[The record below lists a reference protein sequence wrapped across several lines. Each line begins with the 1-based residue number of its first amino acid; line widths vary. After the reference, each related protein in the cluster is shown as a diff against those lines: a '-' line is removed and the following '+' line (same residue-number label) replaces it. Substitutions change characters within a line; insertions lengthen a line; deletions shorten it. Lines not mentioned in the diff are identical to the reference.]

1 MAYVWTP
8 EKVAALSSAELNSFY
23 SNAQKGNWTEILS
36 LCEAELLARKPI
48 KKPSFNAPEGFVP
61 VIRTALTKKLELDAV
76 DMIVQLANELKKTYD
91 FDTEKARS
99 LSTDAKH
106 FIPHRL
112 LDAKGSAKVGGA
124 QKQGRVAFDRYISY
138 RLKDEVY
145 ALIAILFDSDDQ
157 KSVRYQVFGPPR
169 ILDNFAPLAEVRPYL
184 MDDEV
189 IGKSS
194 GGEEFNNF
202 EEAANRFKWLI
213 DQVAPKLKK

>member
-1 MAYVWTP
+1 MAFLWTQ
-8 EKVAALSSAELNSFY
+8 EKIAALSSAELNGLY
-23 SNAQKGNWTEILS
+23 RNASEAKRTEIVS

-61 VIRTALTKKLELDAV
+61 VVRTALTKKLELDAV
-76 DMIVQLANELKKTYD
+76 DMIVQLANELKKAYD
-91 FDTEKARS
+91 FDTERARS
-99 LSTDAKH
+99 LSMDAKH

-169 ILDNFAPLAEVRPYL
+169 LLENFAPLAEVRPYL

-194 GGEEFNNF
+194 GGEEFDNF
-202 EEAANRFKWLI
+202 KEAADRFRWLI
-213 DQVAPKLKK
+213 EQVAPKLKS

>member
-1 MAYVWTP
+1 MAFLWTV
-8 EKVAALSSAELNSFY
+8 EKIAALSSSELNSLY
-23 SNAQKGNWTEILS
+23 TNASEAKRAEVVS
-36 LCEAELLARKPI
+36 LCEAELLSRKPI

-76 DMIVQLANELKKTYD
+76 DMIVKLANELKKTYD

-99 LSTDAKH
+99 LSTDTKR
-106 FIPHRL
+106 FIPHRF

-124 QKQGRVAFDRYISY
+124 QKQGRVAFDRYVSY
-138 RLKDEVY
+138 RLKDEIY
-145 ALIAILFDSDDQ
+145 ALIAILFDGDDQ
-157 KSVRYQVFGPPR
+157 NLVRYQVFGPPR
-169 ILDNFAPLAEVRPYL
+169 LLDNFAPLAEVRPYL

-202 EEAANRFKWLI
+202 AEAANRFKWLI
-213 DQVAPKLKK
+213 DQVAPKLK